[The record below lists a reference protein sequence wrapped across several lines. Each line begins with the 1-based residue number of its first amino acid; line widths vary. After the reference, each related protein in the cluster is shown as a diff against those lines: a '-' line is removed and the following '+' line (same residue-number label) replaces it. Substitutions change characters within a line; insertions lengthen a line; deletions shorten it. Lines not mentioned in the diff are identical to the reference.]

1 MARHTPLSESEI
13 AELRAISTR
22 GLAGAV
28 EPAEHLR
35 RYVPRLIIDLVALR
49 SQLRRDH
56 ERLLADLERLAD
68 LLARTR
74 PHLAGIRREDED
86 FRALLLEIDE
96 ALSRRRF

>member
-28 EPAEHLR
+28 EPAEHL